1 MCNSASALPT
11 ATGFAVVVVVVVVVI
26 ETDVVVLI
34 LAAGEGTLEL
44 VAGVVHWRTN
54 ADFTAVSSR

>member
-1 MCNSASALPT
+1 MIV
-11 ATGFAVVVVVVVVVI
+11 FADVVVVV
-26 ETDVVVLI
+26 LM